1 MTWLSAVVVYVLV
14 WWVTL
19 FAVLPLW
26 VAPTEP
32 DDVGHGTGAPRHPHM
47 LRKVVLTTAIAA
59 VIWLGIYLVVSSPW
73 LSFRDPGIGPGDWP
87 GSAPPSNMTR

>member
-1 MTWLSAVVVYVLV
+1 MTWLSAVVVYILV

-32 DDVGHGTGAPRHPHM
+32 DDVGHGTGAPKNPHM
-47 LRKVVLTTAIAA
+47 LRKLALTTAIAA
-59 VIWLGIYLVVSSPW
+59 VIWLGIFLVVSSPW
-73 LSFRDPGIGPGDWP
+73 LSFRDSRGWP
-87 GSAPPSNMTR
+87 EDASSSTMAR

>member
-1 MTWLSAVVVYVLV
+1 MTWLTAIVVYILV

-32 DDVGHGTGAPRHPHM
+32 GEIGYGTGAPQRPH
-47 LRKVVLTTAIAA
+47 LLLKIALTTAIAA
-59 VIWLGIYLVVSSPW
+59 LIWLGIYLIVSSPW
-73 LSFRDPGIGPGDWP
+73 LSFRDPW
-87 GSAPPSNMTR
+87 